1 MTEVVSV
8 RDDATMR
15 EALTAGQ
22 SDALADAYDLYAA
35 AVYGIAVRITN
46 DHGAAEDVTQEVFV
60 ELWQRPE
67 RYDPGQ
73 APLRGWL
80 CMIARRRAIDWRR
93 RQVTRDRYTLL
104 LAGQALPAPN
114 VEEDVEA
121 STMAKLVRA
130 AVHDLPPL
138 YREAIA
144 LAYFYGLTYREV
156 AVQLGIPEGTAK
168 YRLRTGLRRIGDSM
182 SSVRA
187 E

>member
-1 MTEVVSV
+1 MTDVVSV

-15 EALTAGQ
+15 EALTAGR
-22 SDALADAYDLYAA
+22 SDAIAEAYDAYAS
-35 AVYGIAVRITN
+35 AVYGIALRITH
-46 DHGAAEDVTQEVFV
+46 DHGAAEDVTQDVFV
-60 ELWQRPE
+60 ELSQRPE

-104 LAGQALPAPN
+104 LAGQAVPSPN

-121 STMAKLVRA
+121 STIAKMVRA

-144 LAYFYGLTYREV
+144 LAYYYGLTYREV
-156 AVQLGIPEGTAK
+156 AVELGIPEGTAK

-182 SSVRA
+182 GSVRA
-187 E
+187 Q

>member
-1 MTEVVSV
+1 VGSA
-8 RDDATMR
+8 RDDATIR
-15 EALTAGQ
+15 EALTAGRA
-22 SDALADAYDLYAA
+22 DALAEAYDLYSA
-35 AVYGIAVRITN
+35 AVYGIALRITH

-60 ELWQRPE
+60 DLWQRPE

-93 RQVTRDRYTLL
+93 RQATRDRYTLL
-104 LAGQALPAPN
+104 LAGQAVPAPN

-130 AVHDLPPL
+130 AVHELPPL

-144 LAYFYGLTYREV
+144 LAYYYGLTYREV
-156 AVQLGIPEGTAK
+156 AVELGIPEGTAK

-182 SSVRA
+182 GAVRT

>member
-1 MTEVVSV
+1 MRTV
-8 RDDATMR
+8 RDDDARMR
-15 EALTAGQ
+15 EALTAGHA
-22 SDALADAYDLYAA
+22 DALAAVYDAHSAT
-35 AVYGIAVRITN
+35 VYGIALRITH

-60 ELWQRPE
+60 ELWQHPE

-73 APLRGWL
+73 VPLRGWL

-114 VEEDVEA
+114 VEDDVEA
-121 STMAKLVRA
+121 STIAKLVRA

-144 LAYFYGLTYREV
+144 LAYYYGLTYRQV
-156 AVQLGIPEGTAK
+156 AAELRIPEGTAK
-168 YRLRTGLRRIGDSM
+168 YRLRTGLRRLGDAI
-182 SSVRA
+182 SVHVTG
-187 E
+187 

>member
-1 MTEVVSV
+1 
-8 RDDATMR
+8 MR
-15 EALTAGQ
+15 EALTAGRA
-22 SDALADAYDLYAA
+22 DALAEAYDVHAS
-35 AVYGIAVRITN
+35 AVHGLALRITN
-46 DHGAAEDVTQEVFV
+46 DHGAAEDITQDVFV

-80 CMIARRRAIDWRR
+80 CMIARRRAIDWLR
-93 RQVTRDRYTLL
+93 RQVTRTRYTLL

-121 STMAKLVRA
+121 TTMAKLVRA

-144 LAYFYGLTYREV
+144 LAYYYGLTYREV
-156 AVQLGIPEGTAK
+156 AVELGIPEGTAK
-168 YRLRTGLRRIGDSM
+168 YRLRTGLKRIGDSIHA
-182 SSVRA
+182 VLA

>member
-1 MTEVVSV
+1 MRPV
-8 RDDATMR
+8 RDDDARMR
-15 EALTAGQ
+15 EALTTGHA
-22 SDALADAYDLYAA
+22 DALAAVYDAHSAT
-35 AVYGIAVRITN
+35 VYGIALRITH

-60 ELWQRPE
+60 ELWQHPE
-67 RYDPGQ
+67 RYDPAQ

-104 LAGQALPAPN
+104 LAGQAVAVPN

-121 STMAKLVRA
+121 ATVAKLVRA

-144 LAYFYGLTYREV
+144 LAYYYGLTYRQV
-156 AVQLGIPEGTAK
+156 AAELRIPEGTAK
-168 YRLRTGLRRIGDSM
+168 YRLRTGLRRLGDAIG
-182 SSVRA
+182 A
-187 E
+187 HLTG

>member
-1 MTEVVSV
+1 MH
-8 RDDATMR
+8 DDATMR
-15 EALTAGQ
+15 EALTAGRA
-22 SDALADAYDLYAA
+22 DALAEAYDRYAA
-35 AVYGIAVRITN
+35 SVFGIALRITH
-46 DHGAAEDVTQEVFV
+46 DHGAAEDITQEVFV

-73 APLRGWL
+73 APMRGWL

-104 LAGQALPAPN
+104 LAGQAVPAPN
-114 VEEDVEA
+114 VEEDVET

-144 LAYFYGLTYREV
+144 LAYYYGLTYREV
-156 AVQLGIPEGTAK
+156 AVELGIPEGTAK

-182 SSVRA
+182 GRVVS
-187 E
+187 

>member
-1 MTEVVSV
+1 
-8 RDDATMR
+8 MR
-15 EALTAGQ
+15 EALTAGRA
-22 SDALADAYDLYAA
+22 DALAEVYDAHAS
-35 AVYGIAVRITN
+35 AVYGIALRVTH
-46 DHGAAEDVTQEVFV
+46 DHGAAEDVAQEVFV

-104 LAGQALPAPN
+104 LAGQAIPAPN
-114 VEEDVEA
+114 IEEDVEA

-144 LAYFYGLTYREV
+144 LAYYYGLTYREV
-156 AVQLGIPEGTAK
+156 AHELRIPEGTAK
-168 YRLRTGLRRIGDSM
+168 YRLRTGLRRIGDSI
-182 SSVRA
+182 SAVLA

>member
-1 MTEVVSV
+1 V
-8 RDDATMR
+8 RSARDEDARMR
-15 EALTAGQ
+15 EALTAGRA
-22 SDALADAYDLYAA
+22 DALAHTYDAHAS
-35 AVYGIAVRITN
+35 AVFGVALRITN
-46 DHGAAEDVTQEVFV
+46 DHGAAEDVTQDVFV

-93 RQVTRDRYTLL
+93 RQVTRARYTLL
-104 LAGQALPAPN
+104 LAGQAVPAPN
-114 VEEDVEA
+114 IEEDVEA

-144 LAYFYGLTYREV
+144 LAYYYGLTYREV
-156 AVQLGIPEGTAK
+156 AVQLSIPEGTAK
-168 YRLRTGLRRIGDSM
+168 YRLRTGLRRIGESINA
-182 SSVRA
+182 VLA

>member
-1 MTEVVSV
+1 MRSA
-8 RDDATMR
+8 RDDDARTR
-15 EALTAGQ
+15 EALTAG
-22 SDALADAYDLYAA
+22 SATVLAEVYDAYSS
-35 AVYGIAVRITN
+35 AVYGIALRITH

-67 RYDPGQ
+67 RFDPGQ

-104 LAGQALPAPN
+104 LAGQAVPAPN
-114 VEEDVEA
+114 LQDDVEA
-121 STMAKLVRA
+121 GTIAKAVRA

-138 YREAIA
+138 YRDAIA
-144 LAYFYGLTYREV
+144 LAYYYGLTYREV
-156 AVQLGIPEGTAK
+156 AKELGIPEGTAK
-168 YRLRTGLRRIGDSM
+168 YRLRAGLRRLGDSIGDA
-182 SSVRA
+182 VLA

>member
-1 MTEVVSV
+1 
-8 RDDATMR
+8 MR
-15 EALTAGQ
+15 EALTAGRP
-22 SDALADAYDLYAA
+22 DALAEAYDAHA
-35 AVYGIAVRITN
+35 SAVYGIALRITN
-46 DHGAAEDVTQEVFV
+46 DHGAAEDVTQDVFV

-73 APLRGWL
+73 APLRGYL

-93 RQVTRDRYTLL
+93 RQVTRTHYNLL
-104 LAGQALPAPN
+104 LAGQAVPAPN
-114 VEEDVEA
+114 IEEDVEA
-121 STMAKLVRA
+121 STVAKLVRA

-144 LAYFYGLTYREV
+144 LAYYYGLTYRQV

-168 YRLRTGLRRIGDSM
+168 YRLRTGLRRIGDSV
-182 SSVRA
+182 SAVLA

>member
-1 MTEVVSV
+1 M

-15 EALTAGQ
+15 EALTAGRD
-22 SDALADAYDLYAA
+22 DALAEAYDRYAGS
-35 AVYGIAVRITN
+35 VYGIAMRITN

-93 RQVTRDRYTLL
+93 RQATRDRYTLL

-114 VEEDVEA
+114 LEDDVAA
-121 STMAKLVRA
+121 STMAKLVRT
-130 AVHDLPPL
+130 AVHGLPPL

-156 AVQLGIPEGTAK
+156 AAELGIPEGTAK
-168 YRLRTGLRRIGDSM
+168 YRLRTGLRRL
-182 SSVRA
+182 A
-187 E
+187 EALAP